1 MSPFGVYVS
10 IKSKG
15 SCYGLEQGISKKY
28 WHKWCKIRRT
38 QVALIESGHWFTVQT
53 DC

>member
-15 SCYGLEQGISKKY
+15 SCYGLEQGISKN
-28 WHKWCKIRRT
+28 IDTNGVRLGELR
-38 QVALIESGHWFTVQT
+38 LP
-53 DC
+53 